1 MQQSKVRLSEQQG
14 VKVMLSTKQMTSDVK
29 DLSLMSLK
37 DLKDL
42 IDSGLNINE
51 QDEEGNTYLHQ
62 VSPAKWAIN
71 NHRLIVDV
79 S

>member
-37 DLKDL
+37 ENNILIMSVLKKSSSRDKKL
-42 IDSGLNINE
+42 L
-51 QDEEGNTYLHQ
+51 
-62 VSPAKWAIN
+62 KW
-71 NHRLIVDV
+71 R
-79 S
+79 